1 MWAAVVLLLMCL
13 AEGGWPRSKGGYTPY
28 GSQQSNYSRRH
39 GSWGWSR
46 SDQRQPSSMQETLT
60 MALAERLLG
69 DKHKRK
75 PSRSTSPQSSE
86 CSGKSKSKAR
96 RHSMSSSERAE
107 LKVLRDFKAKYDAE
121 LAEKQAAEMH
131 QQLEQKREQD
141 LAALEERI
149 LQAIPRP
156 IVEVQPS
163 SANTS
168 FSKQKKLIEAL
179 LDEAVTLSNEFT
191 WKEVEEKV
199 SGLKADELKEVITL
213 RKMGSVP
220 RGKSARVEKVI

>member
-1 MWAAVVLLLMCL
+1 
-13 AEGGWPRSKGGYTPY
+13 
-28 GSQQSNYSRRH
+28 
-39 GSWGWSR
+39 
-46 SDQRQPSSMQETLT
+46 
-60 MALAERLLG
+60 
-69 DKHKRK
+69 
-75 PSRSTSPQSSE
+75 
-86 CSGKSKSKAR
+86 
-96 RHSMSSSERAE
+96 MS
-107 LKVLRDFKAKYDAE
+107 
-121 LAEKQAAEMH
+121 
-131 QQLEQKREQD
+131 LEQKREQD

-163 SANTS
+163 TANTS

-220 RGKSARVEKVI
+220 RGKPARVEKVISFLKDQCRA